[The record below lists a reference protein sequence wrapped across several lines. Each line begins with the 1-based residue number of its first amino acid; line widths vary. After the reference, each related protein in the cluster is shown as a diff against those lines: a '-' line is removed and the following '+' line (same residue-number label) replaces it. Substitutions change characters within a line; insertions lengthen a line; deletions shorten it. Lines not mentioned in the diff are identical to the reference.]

1 MIDTEIDLSKGFLN
15 MKRVLMLF
23 IALLIVSSVS
33 VGVSSAQSEEL
44 SPITFTLYRD
54 EESLT
59 FYFSGADEIPFHNI
73 RIDVFLPNGDVNE
86 IYLQDYATFETLLIR
101 RALQAPTCLRLEL
114 RDSNIPFPDNCRRL
128 SSQQRRVEDN
138 IGRSGIFWY
147 EDEIN
152 EYFALEL
159 YQEDVFIGDCA
170 ADLVED
176 EVCEVTFVPS
186 AMPEYVPPTPRP
198 TATEP
203 TIGSAPPR
211 ATSAPTLVTSSHPC
225 PATISS
231 SYGTAIQDLR
241 PPNNASASAGGR
253 LIIRAGT
260 EVRVLA
266 PATIGVTPL
275 FRISDVSGRELGWI
289 STIYVVLSPTC
300 PE

>member
-1 MIDTEIDLSKGFLN
+1 
-15 MKRVLMLF
+15 MKRLTILTLMVLAFTILSVTL
-23 IALLIVSSVS
+23 AL
-33 VGVSSAQSEEL
+33 AQDDAQPEV
-44 SPITFTLYRD
+44 TFTLYRD

-59 FYFSGADEIPFHNI
+59 FYFSGVGEISFHTI
-73 RIDVFLPNGDVNE
+73 RIDVFLPNGTVDE
-86 IYLQDYATFETLLIR
+86 IYLQNYATFETLLIR

-114 RDSNIPFPDNCRRL
+114 RDTDVPFPDDCRVL

-198 TATEP
+198 TATVQMATPVPMVSSRSYPCEAIVYS
-203 TIGSAPPR
+203 TSGSTRLNVVRRSPNPAFPVI
-211 ATSAPTLVTSSHPC
+211 ASIVTGDLISVQDTSSSQGNVWYLINDTNGRNIGWVESVYLRLSGNC
-225 PATISS
+225 P
-231 SYGTAIQDLR
+231 
-241 PPNNASASAGGR
+241 
-253 LIIRAGT
+253 
-260 EVRVLA
+260 
-266 PATIGVTPL
+266 
-275 FRISDVSGRELGWI
+275 
-289 STIYVVLSPTC
+289 
-300 PE
+300 

>member
-114 RDSNIPFPDNCRRL
+114 RDSDVPFPDDCRVL
-128 SSQQRRVEDN
+128 SSAQRRVEDN

-159 YQEDVFIGDCA
+159 YQEDVFIGECA

-198 TATEP
+198 TATA
-203 TIGSAPPR
+203 APQ
-211 ATSAPTLVTSSHPC
+211 AATTSAPTLVTSSYPC

-266 PATIGVTPL
+266 PATTGLTPL

-289 STIYVVLSPTC
+289 STIYVVLSTACPT
-300 PE
+300 

>member
-1 MIDTEIDLSKGFLN
+1 
-15 MKRVLMLF
+15 MKRLTILTLMLF
-23 IALLIVSSVS
+23 AFTSLSVTLAL
-33 VGVSSAQSEEL
+33 AQDDAQPEV
-44 SPITFTLYRD
+44 TFTLYRD

-59 FYFSGADEIPFHNI
+59 FYFSGADEIPFHSI
-73 RIDVFLPNGDVNE
+73 RIDVFLPNGDVEE
-86 IYLQDYATFETLLIR
+86 IYLQDYATFKTLLIR

-114 RDSNIPFPDNCRRL
+114 RDSDEPYPDDCKVL
-128 SSQQRRVEDN
+128 SSSQRRVEDN
-138 IGRSGIFWY
+138 IGRSGVFWY
-147 EDEIN
+147 DREIN

-186 AMPEYVPPTPRP
+186 VMPEYVPPTPRP
-198 TATEP
+198 TATAAP
-203 TIGSAPPR
+203 VGSAPQT
-211 ATSAPTLVTSSHPC
+211 ATSAPTLVTSSYPC

-266 PATIGVTPL
+266 PATTGVTLL

-300 PE
+300 PS

>member
-1 MIDTEIDLSKGFLN
+1 
-15 MKRVLMLF
+15 MKRLTILTLMVLAFTILSVTL
-23 IALLIVSSVS
+23 AL
-33 VGVSSAQSEEL
+33 AQDDAQPEV
-44 SPITFTLYRD
+44 TFTLYRD

-114 RDSNIPFPDNCRRL
+114 RDSDVPFPDDCRVL

-147 EDEIN
+147 DLEIN
-152 EYFALEL
+152 EYYALEL

-198 TATEP
+198 TATTEP
-203 TIGSAPPR
+203 IIGSAPPR
-211 ATSAPTLVTSSHPC
+211 ATSAPTLVTSSYPC

-266 PATIGVTPL
+266 PATTGVTPL
-275 FRISDVSGRELGWI
+275 FRISDASGRELGWI

-300 PE
+300 PT

>member
-114 RDSNIPFPDNCRRL
+114 RDSDVPFPDDCRVL
-128 SSQQRRVEDN
+128 SSAQRRVEDN

-152 EYFALEL
+152 EYYALEL

-198 TATEP
+198 TATNVSAATTP
-203 TIGSAPPR
+203 TAAPSSGIYPCEGTIIASTVSSLVVVRALPR
-211 ATSAPTLVTSSHPC
+211 TTAPLVTPIQ
-225 PATISS
+225 PNIRITILDGQGGDWYRI
-231 SYGTAIQDLR
+231 SYGTA
-241 PPNNASASAGGR
+241 NN
-253 LIIRAGT
+253 
-260 EVRVLA
+260 
-266 PATIGVTPL
+266 
-275 FRISDVSGRELGWI
+275 GWI
-289 STIYVVLSPTC
+289 PQEYVIADSTC
-300 PE
+300 P

>member
-1 MIDTEIDLSKGFLN
+1 
-15 MKRVLMLF
+15 MKRLTILTLMLL
-23 IALLIVSSVS
+23 ALTSL
-33 VGVSSAQSEEL
+33 SASLALAQDDAQPEV
-44 SPITFTLYRD
+44 TFTLYRD
-54 EESLT
+54 EDSLT

-73 RIDVFLPNGDVNE
+73 RIDVFLLNGTVDE

-198 TATEP
+198 TATA
-203 TIGSAPPR
+203 APQ
-211 ATSAPTLVTSSHPC
+211 AATTSAPTLVTSSYPC

-266 PATIGVTPL
+266 PATTGVTAL
-275 FRISDVSGRELGWI
+275 FRISDANGRELGWI

-300 PE
+300 PA